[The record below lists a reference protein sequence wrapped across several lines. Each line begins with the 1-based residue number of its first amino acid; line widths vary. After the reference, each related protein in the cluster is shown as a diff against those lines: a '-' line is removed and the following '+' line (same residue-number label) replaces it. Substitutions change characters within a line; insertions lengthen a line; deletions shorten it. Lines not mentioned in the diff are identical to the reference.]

1 MSGIKA
7 MSLEEV
13 LGVIAASETGRAKE
27 VHGTTYASHH
37 EAFGVLAEEVQ
48 EAGEE
53 HKSVQKHMEQLLRF
67 VRTDYTEGIA
77 DCLRVLM
84 QDAIRAAAESV
95 QVAAVCS
102 KWLDMMGG
110 AENVSHP

>member
-1 MSGIKA
+1 MND
-7 MSLEEV
+7 L
-13 LGVIAASETGRAKE
+13 LFRAAGLVDVECDLAK
-27 VHGTTYASHH
+27 HRYGTTYASHH
-37 EAFGVLAEEVQ
+37 EAYGVLAEEVQ

-53 HKSVQKHMEQLLRF
+53 YKSVQQHMEQLLRF
-67 VRTDYTEGIA
+67 VRTDYTEGIV
-77 DCLRVLM
+77 DCLKVIH
-84 QDAIRAAAESV
+84 QDAINAAAESV

>member
-1 MSGIKA
+1 MIKA
-7 MSLEEV
+7 LSLSDILHILAE
-13 LGVIAASETGRAKE
+13 SESNRAKE
-27 VHGTTYASHH
+27 IHGATYASHH
-37 EAFGVLAEEVQ
+37 EAYGVLAEEVQ

-53 HKSVQKHMEQLLRF
+53 HKSVQQHMEQLLRF

-77 DCLRVLM
+77 DCLRVLK

-110 AENVSHP
+110 TENVSHP

>member
-1 MSGIKA
+1 MNGIKA
-7 MSLEEV
+7 LSLEET
-13 LGVIAASETGRAKE
+13 LGVIASSETGRAKE
-27 VHGTTYASHH
+27 VHGTTYSSHH
-37 EAFGVLAEEVQ
+37 EAYGVLAEEVQ

-77 DCLRVLM
+77 DCLKVLK

-95 QVAAVCS
+95 QVAAVCE
-102 KWLDMMGG
+102 KWMEGLDH
-110 AENVSHP
+110 AEDES

>member
-1 MSGIKA
+1 MQHLTNVINNL
-7 MSLEEV
+7 SLLE
-13 LGVIAASETGRAKE
+13 ATNAKQK
-27 VHGTTYASHH
+27 HGATYASHH
-37 EAFGVLAEEVQ
+37 EAYGVLAEEVQ

-53 HKSVQKHMEQLLRF
+53 HKSIKQHMEQLLRF

-77 DCLRVLM
+77 DCLKVLK

-110 AENVSHP
+110 AENVIHP